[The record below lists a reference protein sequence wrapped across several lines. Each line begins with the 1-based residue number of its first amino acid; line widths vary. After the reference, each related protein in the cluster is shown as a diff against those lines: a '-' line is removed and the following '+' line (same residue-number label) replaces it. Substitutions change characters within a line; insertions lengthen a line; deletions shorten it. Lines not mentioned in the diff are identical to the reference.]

1 MEASKTQES
10 QRAYVRVI
18 EYIKQEIREGHLRIG
33 SRLPPERTLAEQLN
47 VGRNSVREALR
58 ILEIMGTTVSTQGA
72 GHFIAGNFEN
82 SLVETL
88 SIMFLLK
95 ELSFQQV
102 SQLRYA
108 LELKSFT
115 LAVQNAT
122 ERDLEDLRGII
133 SQLDMGVVGEE
144 ENVLLD
150 KRLHYTIARAS
161 GNMLFVEILQALSD
175 VMDRFIAD
183 LRQDIMS
190 EELRKQKLH
199 AAHRCIVESIFTKDV
214 AAGSAAVAEH
224 FALIDQR
231 LEARGEN
238 IEFKNIKL

>member
-1 MEASKTQES
+1 K
-10 QRAYVRVI
+10 
-18 EYIKQEIREGHLRIG
+18 
-33 SRLPPERTLAEQLN
+33 
-47 VGRNSVREALR
+47 
-58 ILEIMGTTVSTQGA
+58 
-72 GHFIAGNFEN
+72 
-82 SLVETL
+82 
-88 SIMFLLK
+88 
-95 ELSFQQV
+95 QV

-161 GNMLFVEILQALSD
+161 GNMLLVEILQALSD
-175 VMDRFIAD
+175 VMDRFIAA

-190 EELRKQKLH
+190 EEQRQQKLH
-199 AAHRCIVESIFTKDV
+199 AAHPCIVERMLTQDV

-231 LEARGEN
+231 REARGEN
-238 IEFKNIKL
+238 IQFKNINL

>member
-1 MEASKTQES
+1 MPQKTNSLQDS
-10 QRAYVRVI
+10 DRMYVRVI
-18 EYIKQEIREGHLRIG
+18 DYIKQEITAGRLQIG
-33 SRLPPERTLAEQLN
+33 SKLPPERTMAEMLG
-47 VGRNSVREALR
+47 VSRTSVREAAR
-58 ILEIMGTTVSTQGA
+58 VLEIMGTTVSVQGA
-72 GHFIAGNFEN
+72 GHFIANNFE
-82 SLVETL
+82 SALVETL
-88 SIMFLLK
+88 SLMFVLK
-95 ELSFQQV
+95 ELDFRQV

-122 ERDLEDLRGII
+122 WQDLADLREII
-133 SQLDMGVVGEE
+133 SQLDMGVKEEE

-190 EELRKQKLH
+190 EETRKKKLH
-199 AAHRCIVESIFTKDV
+199 DAHRRIVESIFTKDV
-214 AAGSAAVAEH
+214 AAGSAAVEEH
-224 FALIDQR
+224 FTLIDQR
-231 LEARGEN
+231 LETRTQNRAES
-238 IEFKNIKL
+238 

>member
-1 MEASKTQES
+1 M
-10 QRAYVRVI
+10 
-18 EYIKQEIREGHLRIG
+18 
-33 SRLPPERTLAEQLN
+33 
-47 VGRNSVREALR
+47 REAAR
-58 ILEIMGTTVSTQGA
+58 VLEIMGTTVSVQGA
-72 GHFIAGNFEN
+72 GHFIANNFE
-82 SLVETL
+82 SALVETL
-88 SIMFLLK
+88 SLMFVLK
-95 ELSFQQV
+95 ELDFRQV

-122 ERDLEDLRGII
+122 WQDLADLREII
-133 SQLDMGVVGEE
+133 SQLDMGVKEEE

-175 VMDRFIAD
+175 VID

-190 EELRKQKLH
+190 EETRKKKLH
-199 AAHRCIVESIFTKDV
+199 DAHRRIVESIFTKDV
-214 AAGSAAVAEH
+214 AAGSAAVEEH

-231 LEARGEN
+231 LETRTQNRAES
-238 IEFKNIKL
+238 

>member
-1 MEASKTQES
+1 MENTEHFGSLTPRMKAFREEVLDEKPYVDAERAILATQAYREN
-10 QRAYVRVI
+10 QNQPRVMARARML
-18 EYIKQEIREGHLRIG
+18 K
-33 SRLPPERTLAEQLN
+33 N
-47 VGRNSVREALR
+47 
-58 ILEIMGTTVSTQGA
+58 ILEHMTIYIEDKTLL
-72 GHFIAGNFEN
+72 AGNQATKNVNAPIFPEYTMGF
-82 SLVETL
+82 V
-88 SIMFLLK
+88 LK
-95 ELSFQQV
+95 ELDFRQV

-122 ERDLEDLRGII
+122 WQDLADLREII
-133 SQLDMGVVGEE
+133 SQLDMGVKEEE

-190 EELRKQKLH
+190 EETRKKKLH
-199 AAHRCIVESIFTKDV
+199 DAHRRIVESIFTKDV
-214 AAGSAAVAEH
+214 AAGSAAVEEH

-231 LEARGEN
+231 LETRTQNRAES
-238 IEFKNIKL
+238 